1 MPKVIHYEIGVDDPK
16 RAIKFYTDVFGWKV
30 NQWQT
35 PQESMDYWLVTTGED
50 SEPGIGGALMPRGN
64 YPQAVVNTI
73 SVPSVDEF
81 AAKIKAAGGQV
92 VQGKTPIPGIGW
104 FATCKD
110 TEGNFFGIMQSD
122 PNAH

>member
-1 MPKVIHYEIGVDDPK
+1 MPKVIHFEIGVDNPQ

-35 PQESMDYWLVTTGED
+35 PQESMDYWLVSAGEE

-81 AAKIKAAGGQV
+81 AAKIEAAGGKV
-92 VQGKTPIPGIGW
+92 VQPKMPIPGIGW
-104 FATCKD
+104 FATCRD
-110 TEGNFFGIMQSD
+110 TEGNFFGIMESD
-122 PNAH
+122 PNAR